1 MQESTNS
8 SKEDDLNIKEE
19 VLKYL
24 KFWPIIIF
32 SFILS
37 LTLAFLYLKF
47 ATHIYESQ
55 TTILIKDQNNSAVS
69 ELAAF
74 DDLGIGSTALSPSS
88 FDNEIEI
95 IKSKRLLGYVVD
107 NLELTTNYID
117 EENLKYV
124 YIYKNIPFKVLFSL
138 DNTSILNK
146 NIYIKVLSKTQF
158 AMKEKKDENS
168 KTYNFGERIVLSDVS
183 ITVVPT
189 NGDEFAKIDYA
200 DQHFVRILYV
210 DRGNTVNR
218 LQNSLSITQT
228 TKYSSVLRL
237 SIKGP
242 NKDQG
247 EAILNNLITVY
258 NEDAI
263 NDRNLV
269 SKNTAN
275 FIDNRLSIITAEL
288 DSVETDNVK
297 FRERNEIIN
306 LETEGRLSL
315 LNANELVKKR
325 VELNTQVKLFDL
337 MTEYLK
343 TDNQTEL
350 LPTNTGIA
358 LAGAEGQLEN
368 YNTLILERNRLL
380 QNATEL
386 NPVVVQLTSQIESL
400 KDNILNSLK
409 SVKKSFLIQ
418 KNDLNN
424 EQYNITDKLSTMPNL
439 SKGARDIARQQ
450 GIKESLYLYLLKKR
464 EETAISLAVATP
476 KAKIVDRAY
485 SLRNL
490 VSPQKNITYLKFGTL
505 GLLIPLLLIYLKELF
520 DTKIH
525 NRDDVERYISSL
537 SFLGEIPILNN
548 KDSDVITAN
557 DRSVLAEIF
566 RIIRTNIA
574 YVLKRN
580 ANEKENVIF
589 VTSAVKG
596 EGKTFVAY
604 NLALTLNSTS
614 KSVLLIGADIRNP
627 QLHRYI
633 DKEEW
638 NIGLSE
644 YLNDST
650 LDIETITNRADG
662 GDSSFDLILSGH
674 IPPNP
679 AELLIN
685 SRFDNLIDEVKS
697 KYDYV
702 IVDTAPTLLVTD
714 TLLISQKADMTVY
727 VSRANYTDKKLIKH
741 PKELIEEGKLKN
753 VAFIINGVKMTNLG
767 YGSQYGYGYG
777 LEEPSLM
784 KRIKQK
790 LGIGF

>member
-1 MQESTNS
+1 MQKITNS
-8 SKEDDLNIKEE
+8 SKEDDLNIKDE

-32 SFILS
+32 SFTLS
-37 LTLAFLYLKF
+37 VTLAFLHLKF

-95 IKSKRLLGYVVD
+95 IKSKRLLGHVVD

-117 EENLKYV
+117 EDNFKSV

-138 DNTSILNK
+138 DNSLLLNK
-146 NIYIKVLSKTQF
+146 NFYIKMLSKTQF

-168 KTYNFGERIVLSDVS
+168 KTYNFGERIVLADAH

-189 NGDEFAKIDYA
+189 NDDEFAKINYE
-200 DQHFVRILYV
+200 DQHFVRIHFI
-210 DRGNTVNR
+210 DRENTVNR

-343 TDNQTEL
+343 TENQTEL
-350 LPTNTGIA
+350 LPTNTGTA

-400 KDNILNSLK
+400 KENILNSLK
-409 SVKKSFLIQ
+409 SVKRSFIIQ
-418 KNDLNN
+418 KNDLDK

-476 KAKIVDRAY
+476 KAKIVDKAY
-485 SLRNL
+485 SLRGL

-505 GLLIPLLLIYLKELF
+505 GLLIPILLIYLKELF

-525 NRDDVERYISSL
+525 NRDDVERYISRL
-537 SFLGEIPILNN
+537 SFLGEIPIINN

-580 ANEKENVIF
+580 TNEKDNVIF

-604 NLALTLNSTS
+604 NLALTLNSTD

-644 YLNDST
+644 YLHDST
-650 LDIETITNRADG
+650 LDIETITNRAN
-662 GDSSFDLILSGH
+662 GDYGSFDLILSGH

-685 SRFDNLIDEVKS
+685 SRFDNLIDEVKL
-697 KYDYV
+697 KYDYI

-753 VAFIINGVKMTNLG
+753 VAFIINGVKMANLG

-777 LEEPSLM
+777 IEEPSLI